1 MSKGL
6 YCVSLIDYAL
16 PGFCS
21 GTKEYCGT
29 KEAIISVLSNPKTE
43 RDDLLQAAKI
53 FFAGEGDG
61 RAAVLYSEGQFLS
74 RLLCLGEG
82 SLSISNFT
90 HTHYNIWGF
99 EYWMRAKR
107 MDCRFVYVMD
117 NNGKYRRAF
126 QLTFENLEYSRS
138 KSPNARWK
146 EISAEDAWGHPN
158 VLRDLEPR
166 IMQNQLLIFDRVFK
180 TKAELRKDMDRPE
193 DADYTLFFNEIF
205 ADG

>member
-1 MSKGL
+1 MCCQSGESKR
-6 YCVSLIDYAL
+6 A
-16 PGFCS
+16 F
-21 GTKEYCGT
+21 
-29 KEAIISVLSNPKTE
+29 
-43 RDDLLQAAKI
+43 LQRNKKVNR
-53 FFAGEGDG
+53 GEL
-61 RAAVLYSEGQFLS
+61 RKAVLRYG
-74 RLLCLGEG
+74 
-82 SLSISNFT
+82 N
-90 HTHYNIWGF
+90 NIWGF